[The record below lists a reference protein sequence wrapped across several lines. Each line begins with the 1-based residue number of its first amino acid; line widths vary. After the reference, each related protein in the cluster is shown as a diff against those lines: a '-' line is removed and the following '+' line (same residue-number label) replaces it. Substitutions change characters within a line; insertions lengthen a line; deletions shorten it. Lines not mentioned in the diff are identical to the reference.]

1 MCGIFAYIKS
11 DAFTQ
16 SDKSSIIQEFNK
28 IQNRGPDNSKHIF
41 FNNTQNINYVKYD
54 KINDKNAYHNKDNI
68 FFGFHRLAINDLSS
82 DGNQPFISNDGNT
95 ILVCNGEIYNYK
107 QLASE
112 YQIELTSNS
121 DCEIIMQLYLKI
133 GFMETI
139 KKLDGIFA
147 CVLYDKNTNTISV
160 ARDRMGISSLYV
172 GINNNNNDFGFCSE
186 LKGIDYLFDDIQHF
200 KPGHIWNSINNT
212 YISYVDEPT
221 DLFLTKSLINIDTIK
236 YQIKTKFIKSIQ
248 KRVISDRPIGC
259 LLSGGLDSSIVAAL
273 LSNELTKTGKTLKT
287 FSVGLKGS
295 VDIEYARIVADYI
308 KSEHHELILTEN
320 DMLQGIEST
329 IKQLETWD
337 TTTIR
342 AGTPMF
348 LLAEYIKCNFNTT
361 VIYSGEGSDES
372 SGSYLYFHNAPSI
385 IDFQNETKRLMQ
397 DLYYFDVLRCHKSI
411 AGAGL
416 EVRVPFLDKD
426 FLDFYMNI
434 NPKYKIPSYGNI
446 EKYLLRSSFDYGLLP
461 HDVLWRK
468 KEGMSDG
475 VSSKQNSWYQI
486 IQDYASTIY
495 SDDTFSQLSN
505 KYKINKPH
513 SKESLLFREIFNR
526 FYPKRDNTI
535 PYYWLP
541 KWCGNTTEASARVL
555 DVYNN
560 K

>member
-11 DAFTQ
+11 DAFTS
-16 SDKSSIIQEFNK
+16 SDKSNIIQEFNK
-28 IQNRGPDNSKHIF
+28 IKNRGPDNSKHIF
-41 FNNTQNINYVKYD
+41 FNNTQNINYVKYN
-54 KINDKNAYHNKDNI
+54 KISDKNTYHNKDNI

-82 DGNQPFISNDGNT
+82 DGNQPFISNDGNA

-112 YQIELTSNS
+112 YQIDLTSNS
-121 DCEIIMQLYLKI
+121 DCEIILQLYLKI

-160 ARDRMGISSLYV
+160 ARDRIGISSLYI
-172 GINNNNNDFGFCSE
+172 GFNKNNNYGFCSE
-186 LKGIDYLFDDIQHF
+186 LKGLDNLFDNILHF
-200 KPGHIWNSINNT
+200 KPGHIWDSVNNT
-212 YISYVDEPT
+212 YFSYVDEPT
-221 DLFLTKSLINIDTIK
+221 DLFLTQSLINIDTIK
-236 YQIKTKFIKSIQ
+236 EQIKSKFIKSIQ

-273 LSNELTKTGKTLKT
+273 LSEELIKKGKTLKT

-295 VDIEYARIVADYI
+295 VDIEYAKIVSKYI

-320 DMLQGIEST
+320 DMLEGIDRT

-372 SGSYLYFHNAPSI
+372 SGSYLYFHNAPTIS
-385 IDFQNETKRLMQ
+385 DFQNETNRLMQ

-416 EVRVPFLDKD
+416 EVRVPFLDND

-446 EKYLLRSSFDYGLLP
+446 EKFLLRSSFDYGLLP

-468 KEGMSDG
+468 KEAMSDG
-475 VSSKQNSWYQI
+475 VSSQEKSWYKI
-486 IQDYASTIY
+486 IQDYSSQIY
-495 SDDTFSQLSN
+495 SDEDFTILSN
-505 KYKINKPH
+505 KYKINKPY
-513 SKESLLFREIFNR
+513 SKESLMFREIFNR
-526 FYPKRDNTI
+526 FYPDRHDTI

-555 DVYNN
+555 EVYN
-560 K
+560 KK

>member
-1 MCGIFAYIKS
+1 
-11 DAFTQ
+11 
-16 SDKSSIIQEFNK
+16 
-28 IQNRGPDNSKHIF
+28 
-41 FNNTQNINYVKYD
+41 
-54 KINDKNAYHNKDNI
+54 
-68 FFGFHRLAINDLSS
+68 LAINDLSS

-160 ARDRMGISSLYV
+160 ARDRIGISSLYV

-273 LSNELTKTGKTLKT
+273 LSNELTKTDKTLKT

-308 KSEHHELILTEN
+308 KSEHHELILTEK
-320 DMLQGIEST
+320 DMLHGIEST

-385 IDFQNETKRLMQ
+385 PDFHNETKRLMQ

>member
-11 DAFTQ
+11 DAFT
-16 SDKSSIIQEFNK
+16 SRDKSNIIQEFNK
-28 IQNRGPDNSKHIF
+28 IKHRGPDNSKHIF

-121 DCEIIMQLYLKI
+121 DCEIILQLYLKF

-160 ARDRMGISSLYV
+160 ARDRIGISSLYV
-172 GINNNNNDFGFCSE
+172 GINNNNNDIGFCSE
-186 LKGIDYLFDDIQHF
+186 LKGIDYLFDDIQQF
-200 KPGHIWNSINNT
+200 KPGHIWNSINNK
-212 YISYVDEPT
+212 YISYLDEPT

-236 YQIKTKFIKSIQ
+236 YQIKSKFIKSIQ

-273 LSNELTKTGKTLKT
+273 LSDELTKTGKTLKT

-308 KSEHHELILTEN
+308 KSEHHELILTEK

-385 IDFQNETKRLMQ
+385 YDFHNETKRLMR

-555 DVYNN
+555 DVY
-560 K
+560 KE

>member
-385 IDFQNETKRLMQ
+385 PDFHNETKRLMQ

>member
-11 DAFTQ
+11 DAFTP
-16 SDKSSIIQEFNK
+16 SDKSNIIQEFNK
-28 IQNRGPDNSKHIF
+28 IS
-41 FNNTQNINYVKYD
+41 
-54 KINDKNAYHNKDNI
+54 DKNTYHNKDNI
-68 FFGFHRLAINDLSS
+68 FFGFHRLAINDLSI
-82 DGNQPFISNDGNT
+82 DGNQPFTSNDGNT

-112 YQIELTSNS
+112 YQIDLTSNS
-121 DCEIIMQLYLKI
+121 DCEIILHLYLKI

-172 GINNNNNDFGFCSE
+172 GINNNNNEYGFCSE

-221 DLFLTKSLINIDTIK
+221 NLFLTKSLINIDTIK
-236 YQIKTKFIKSIQ
+236 YQIKSKFIKSIQ

-273 LSNELTKTGKTLKT
+273 LSDELTKIGKTLKT

-308 KSEHHELILTEN
+308 KSEHHELILTEK

-385 IDFQNETKRLMQ
+385 YDFHNETKRLMR